1 MVRCLHQRG
10 ESALRKRQRGDQ
22 WSGIGGTEPIL
33 EDLGGNSELLS
44 FDVHNFSI
52 NVSIIAYSSLVVGNQ
67 RDGTHIRGAGE
78 QKNFNRSCKMP
89 LDLHILFNLLKK

>member
-67 RDGTHIRGAGE
+67 RDGTHIRGAGNIKTLIE
-78 QKNFNRSCKMP
+78 VANAFRFRIISYSIC
-89 LDLHILFNLLKK
+89 

>member
-1 MVRCLHQRG
+1 MFIADDEPGYEDSLMDLCLGAISELSHLIPIFIPSVQSMVRCLHQRG

-52 NVSIIAYSSLVVGNQ
+52 LCTS
-67 RDGTHIRGAGE
+67 
-78 QKNFNRSCKMP
+78 
-89 LDLHILFNLLKK
+89 LHILH